1 MPPLEGPKNG
11 RLADNVIH
19 FARLLRGAGIRVSP
33 AQAIGALE
41 ALQAAG
47 VTGRDDFYWV
57 MHSTLVTRHADKPVF
72 DQAFAAF
79 WQRRGLL
86 EKMMDLLLP
95 EARSPTTQ
103 ERGEAG
109 ALRVAQALREVRGSE
124 PEERRETE
132 IDARATMSEREVL
145 SHKDFEQM
153 SREELAE
160 ATRLVRALVLPGN
173 KVATRRHRVS
183 RRGRRIDPRATLR
196 RALRSGDLVEL
207 VRQSPRKRPPPLVAL
222 IDISGSMSSY
232 SRVMLHFMHAL
243 AQARPNVST
252 FLFGTRLTN
261 VTRQIRARDPDE
273 ALEQVSKAA
282 EDWSGGTRIA
292 SSLARFNKDW
302 SRRVLGQGAVVLLVT
317 DGLEREE
324 GDLLGRQME
333 RLAKSCRRLIWLN
346 PLLRYGGFE
355 ARAAGIR
362 AMLPHVDE
370 FRPVHDLESMA
381 SLVAALDSRRS
392 EGADPKGWLRSG
404 GEARIGAVG
413 GVN

>member
-1 MPPLEGPKNG
+1 MAGEEADSG

-19 FARLLRGAGIRVSP
+19 FARLLRGAGMRVSP

-47 VTGRDDFYWV
+47 VSGRDDFYWV
-57 MHSTLVTRHADKPVF
+57 LHATLVTRHTDKPVF
-72 DQAFAAF
+72 DQAFATF

-86 EKMMDLLLP
+86 EKMMQMLLP
-95 EARSPTTQ
+95 EAPSGPQ
-103 ERGEAG
+103 EERAEAG
-109 ALRVAQALREVRGSE
+109 ALRVAQAFREARAQQQA
-124 PEERRETE
+124 ERREVE
-132 IDARATMSEREVL
+132 IDARATMSAREVL
-145 SHKDFEQM
+145 QHKDFEQM

-160 ATRLVRALVLPGN
+160 AVRLARAVVLPEN
-173 KVATRRHRVS
+173 EVAMRRS
-183 RRGRRIDPRATLR
+183 RISHRGRRIDPRATLR
-196 RALRSGDLVEL
+196 RALRSGELVDLV
-207 VRQSPRKRPPPLVAL
+207 RRAPRKRPPPLVAL

-232 SRVMLHFMHAL
+232 SRVMVHFLHAL
-243 AQARPNVST
+243 AQARPNVSV

-302 SRRVLGQGAVVLLVT
+302 SRRVLGQGAVVLLIS

-324 GDLLGRQME
+324 GEMLGRQME

-346 PLLRYGGFE
+346 PLLRYDGFE
-355 ARAAGIR
+355 ARATGIR

-370 FRPVHDLESMA
+370 FRPVHNLESMA
-381 SLVAALDSRRS
+381 SLAAALDSRAS
-392 EGADPKGWLRSG
+392 AGADPKGWLAG
-404 GEARIGAVG
+404 GESARVRAVG